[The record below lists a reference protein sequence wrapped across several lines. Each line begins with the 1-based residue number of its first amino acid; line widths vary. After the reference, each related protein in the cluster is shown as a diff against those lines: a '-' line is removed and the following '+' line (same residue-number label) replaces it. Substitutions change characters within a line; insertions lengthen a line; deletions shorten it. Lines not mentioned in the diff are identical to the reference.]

1 MTRLTSVM
9 ELRELRS
16 MVAADSD
23 NGKPCLVVCAGTACQ
38 AGGASDLLR
47 IVKKYI
53 IENDLFDRIAVRVT
67 GCHGFCEMG
76 PFILTEPQKAFYTKV
91 DLDSVPRIIEA
102 VLADEYVEEFLYS
115 DPVSGEVFRS
125 FDDIPFFKY
134 QQRSLLAMNQKI
146 DPIRIYDYM
155 AQGGYEALESVLL
168 NQNTDWVVQE
178 VKKSGL
184 RGRGGAGFLT
194 GVKWEFM
201 AKQNGDRGK
210 FLICNA
216 DEGDPGAYM
225 DRSILEGNPHS
236 IIEGMIIGA
245 FGVGATNGI
254 VYVRNEYPLAIKNLT
269 IALRRCHDF
278 GLLGDNILGTD
289 FSFDIQIVKGAGAF
303 VCGEETALIRSIEGY
318 AGEPRQRPPFPVE
331 KGIDGKPTAINNVET
346 WANIPLI
353 FRIGARTFSK
363 SGTVGN
369 SGSKVFS
376 LVGKIKNTGLVEVP
390 MGITIGEI
398 VYDIGGGPSGKQKI
412 KAVQTGGPSGGCI
425 PARMFDLPIDYDS
438 LAKAGSI
445 MGSGGMIVMDENTC
459 MVDVA
464 KYFMN
469 FLKEESC
476 GKCYTCR
483 KGTQRMYEILDG
495 ISRGKGTLADL
506 DLLEELAYVV
516 RDTTMCGLGQSAPN
530 PILSTL
536 KYYRDEYEAHVTD
549 GRCAAYVCKELVGAP
564 CAAACPLGTEVWK
577 YVAQIAAGE
586 LDDAYQTIRAAN
598 PFPSVCAR
606 VCSHPCESQ
615 CRSGT
620 GDKKPIAI
628 RALKRYVTDHA
639 DPSVFTPTPLSDRQ
653 GRGDMVAIIGSGPAG
668 LSAAHYLAL
677 SGYRPTV
684 YEADDR
690 PGGMLT
696 SGIPAFRLPREVLD
710 KEIEALL
717 DAGVTLRCDTALG
730 RDVTVDSLFEDDYK
744 AVFIATGAHKSR
756 RLGLENED
764 CKGVYPAMNFLKAY
778 NLHGNEEARG
788 RVAVIGGGNSAIDA
802 ARVAVRQ
809 SDVETVTILYRRT
822 RDEMPAFEEEIEAA
836 LAEGIELQT
845 LVSPAEIL
853 SADGSFSGVKVIRN
867 RLGDR
872 GADGRRRPVP
882 IENSE
887 TDLPFDTLIVAISEL
902 PSVMSVDDDSTTIPE
917 AGSSGS
923 ILIDESSLMTSREGV
938 FAGGDVVTG
947 PNTVIDAIAIGK
959 QAAEVIGRWLAGEE
973 PIAPRRSR
981 LPDVYIE
988 PILLDEDDQAEAD
1001 RPEIPEIP
1009 AAEREKDWREVELSL
1024 TVAAANREARRCLRC
1039 DLEFTQ
1045 PKEETALVQTTQGE
1059 VE

>member
-1 MTRLTSVM
+1 
-9 ELRELRS
+9 
-16 MVAADSD
+16 
-23 NGKPCLVVCAGTACQ
+23 
-38 AGGASDLLR
+38 
-47 IVKKYI
+47 
-53 IENDLFDRIAVRVT
+53 
-67 GCHGFCEMG
+67 
-76 PFILTEPQKAFYTKV
+76 
-91 DLDSVPRIIEA
+91 
-102 VLADEYVEEFLYS
+102 
-115 DPVSGEVFRS
+115 
-125 FDDIPFFKY
+125 
-134 QQRSLLAMNQKI
+134 
-146 DPIRIYDYM
+146 
-155 AQGGYEALESVLL
+155 
-168 NQNTDWVVQE
+168 
-178 VKKSGL
+178 
-184 RGRGGAGFLT
+184 
-194 GVKWEFM
+194 
-201 AKQNGDRGK
+201 
-210 FLICNA
+210 
-216 DEGDPGAYM
+216 
-225 DRSILEGNPHS
+225 
-236 IIEGMIIGA
+236 
-245 FGVGATNGI
+245 
-254 VYVRNEYPLAIKNLT
+254 
-269 IALRRCHDF
+269 
-278 GLLGDNILGTD
+278 
-289 FSFDIQIVKGAGAF
+289 
-303 VCGEETALIRSIEGY
+303 
-318 AGEPRQRPPFPVE
+318 
-331 KGIDGKPTAINNVET
+331 
-346 WANIPLI
+346 
-353 FRIGARTFSK
+353 
-363 SGTVGN
+363 
-369 SGSKVFS
+369 
-376 LVGKIKNTGLVEVP
+376 
-390 MGITIGEI
+390 
-398 VYDIGGGPSGKQKI
+398 
-412 KAVQTGGPSGGCI
+412 
-425 PARMFDLPIDYDS
+425 
-438 LAKAGSI
+438 